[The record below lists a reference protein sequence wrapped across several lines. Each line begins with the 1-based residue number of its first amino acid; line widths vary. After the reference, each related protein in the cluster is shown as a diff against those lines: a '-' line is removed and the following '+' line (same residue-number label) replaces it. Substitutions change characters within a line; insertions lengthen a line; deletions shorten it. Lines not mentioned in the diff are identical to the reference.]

1 MSTNISAEQAFISG
15 VSHFNGHFMTLNLA
29 VQRVSVQRQDT
40 LIRDFHSILHG
51 SEGGSSS
58 SFVDPDVV
66 CRHTVLES
74 NLRELLSLLHQ
85 TVGLVLKLPA
95 QGFQLD
101 CDTVP
106 TVHIGL
112 CRLQVSIRFP
122 NLSNLC
128 VAVLCDA
135 SSQFIFTLELAP
147 QRLNLLGIWHIGVV
161 QQLLRLMVFAAA
173 RNHKLCHY

>member
-66 CRHTVLES
+66 CRHTVWES

-85 TVGLVLKLPA
+85 QG

-112 CRLQVSIRFP
+112 CCLQVSIRFP